1 MTAQP
6 AINSIVRAVPAPLHV
21 LIIGGGI
28 GGLTLAQGLK
38 KSGVNVAVYE
48 RDRTMTDRVQGYRL
62 HINPAGSLALH
73 ECLPPELFETFART
87 CGKPSRG
94 IRFVTERMK
103 VLISFDM
110 INPPQGANGDHI
122 ALDRSVS
129 RITLRQVLLAG
140 LDDVVRFGKTFERYE
155 ELPTGRVVA
164 HFADGTSGEGD
175 VLVAADGGG
184 SRVRRQFLPHAERI
198 DTGIVGIA
206 GKVFLD
212 GGNRERL
219 APELRNGMTLASGQ
233 GGHCLFVALQ
243 EINGAAMSGL
253 GGNDESAAA
262 GAHFDNARSYLMW
275 AFGARRE
282 KLGLAGR
289 DTDQMSGD
297 ELRKIVIKAM
307 TTQVWDQRFRDL
319 VHLADS
325 VTINAITIRT
335 AVPVAPWV
343 TRRITLLGDAIHSMT
358 PYRGIGANVA
368 LKDAMRLCR
377 ALAAADRG
385 EQPLVDA
392 MHTYEADMLDY
403 GFRAVRTS
411 LHAMNQAIVESRVR
425 SVLSRT
431 TLRMID
437 RVPAFKRAM
446 FSRMRSE

>member
-6 AINSIVRAVPAPLHV
+6 AINSIVRAVPAPLDV

-38 KSGVNVAVYE
+38 KSGANVAVYE

-122 ALDRSVS
+122 ALDRPVS
-129 RITLRQVLLAG
+129 RITLRQVLL
-140 LDDVVRFGKTFERYE
+140 
-155 ELPTGRVVA
+155 
-164 HFADGTSGEGD
+164 
-175 VLVAADGGG
+175 DGGG

-253 GGNDESAAA
+253 GGNDESGAA

-325 VTINAITIRT
+325 ATINAINKVEFTTIT
-335 AVPVAPWV
+335 
-343 TRRITLLGDAIHSMT
+343 
-358 PYRGIGANVA
+358 
-368 LKDAMRLCR
+368 
-377 ALAAADRG
+377 
-385 EQPLVDA
+385 
-392 MHTYEADMLDY
+392 
-403 GFRAVRTS
+403 TS
-411 LHAMNQAIVESRVR
+411 C
-425 SVLSRT
+425 
-431 TLRMID
+431 
-437 RVPAFKRAM
+437 
-446 FSRMRSE
+446 

>member
-1 MTAQP
+1 MLQHRRGLEPKTEGAERRLQARTSKLSAEPPPEQGRRACATGRPALNGEHHDKRNEQYRSANLEIRREDADLAWLGLAGRAWPVHRRHRRVRCAAACRGSRRMTAQP
-6 AINSIVRAVPAPLHV
+6 AISSIVRDVPAPLHV

-48 RDRTMTDRVQGYRL
+48 RDRTMTDRVQGYRV

-73 ECLPPELFETFART
+73 ECLPPQLFEAFART

-94 IRFVTERMK
+94 IRCVTERMN

-110 INPPQGANGDHI
+110 RNPPQGGNGDRI

-129 RITLRQVLLAG
+129 RITLRRVLVAG
-140 LDDVVRFGKTFERYE
+140 LDDVVRFGKTFERYQ

-164 HFADGTSGEGD
+164 HFADGTSAEGD

-219 APELRNGMTLASGQ
+219 APELRDGMTLASGQ

-243 EINGAAMSGL
+243 DIDDAAANGFD
-253 GGNDESAAA
+253 GNDESAAA
-262 GAHFDNARSYLMW
+262 DAHFDNARSYLMW

-289 DTDQMSGD
+289 DT
-297 ELRKIVIKAM
+297 
-307 TTQVWDQRFRDL
+307 
-319 VHLADS
+319 
-325 VTINAITIRT
+325 
-335 AVPVAPWV
+335 
-343 TRRITLLGDAIHSMT
+343 
-358 PYRGIGANVA
+358 
-368 LKDAMRLCR
+368 
-377 ALAAADRG
+377 
-385 EQPLVDA
+385 
-392 MHTYEADMLDY
+392 
-403 GFRAVRTS
+403 
-411 LHAMNQAIVESRVR
+411 
-425 SVLSRT
+425 
-431 TLRMID
+431 
-437 RVPAFKRAM
+437 
-446 FSRMRSE
+446 

>member
-6 AINSIVRAVPAPLHV
+6 AINSIVRAAPAPLHV

-48 RDRTMTDRVQGYRL
+48 RDRTMTDRVQGYRV

-73 ECLPPELFETFART
+73 ECLPPELFETLART

-110 INPPQGANGDHI
+110 INPPQGVNGDHI

-155 ELPTGRVVA
+155 ELPTGRVLA
-164 HFADGTSGEGD
+164 HFGDGTSAEGD

-184 SRVRRQFLPHAERI
+184 SRVRRQFLPHAERV
-198 DTGIVGIA
+198 DTGIIGIA

-212 GGNRERL
+212 GGNRDRI

-253 GGNDESAAA
+253 GGNDELAAA

-307 TTQVWDQRFRDL
+307 TTRAWDQRFRDL
-319 VHLADS
+319 VHLADPA
-325 VTINAITIRT
+325 TINAITIRT
-335 AVPVAPWV
+335 SVPVAPWP
-343 TRRITLLGDAIHSMT
+343 TQRITLLGDAIHSMT

-385 EQPLVDA
+385 ERPLVDA
-392 MHTYEADMLDY
+392 IHGYEADMLDY

-431 TLRMID
+431 ALRVID